1 MQGHIL
7 RISVLSAAYD
17 GAACY
22 VPQSSAVPVPSER
35 HVLPGPKNFKV
46 AFVKDKMFLFI
57 DMMVTVG
64 PSSTG
69 RTTLAAS
76 GRFSLGC
83 LEGTVNAS
91 LLAGQHFDPATLQ
104 DLPASYENLMILHLG
119 GGRLA
124 VQVDLHKQCQPSK
137 SGKSSLYLFIDL
149 NTKQKQTIC

>member
-1 MQGHIL
+1 M
-7 RISVLSAAYD
+7 
-17 GAACY
+17 
-22 VPQSSAVPVPSER
+22 
-35 HVLPGPKNFKV
+35 LPGPKNFKV

-91 LLAGQHFDPATLQ
+91 LPAGQHFDPATLQ

-149 NTKQKQTIC
+149 NTKQKQTICYMKCSF